1 MLRWRAGWRERTWQ
15 PGFRTVR
22 SEGDRTTTRRPDG
35 HLFACLSSE
44 YGRRQIKA
52 RAFGSSIPHLDESAV
67 AGVVLPRLGDARM
80 DDLGRRAFAVRTA
93 RHDAI
98 GRERAA
104 RALVEGWI
112 EERAAA

>member
-44 YGRRQIKA
+44 YGWRQIKA

-67 AGVVLPRLGDARM
+67 AGVVLPRLADARM
-80 DDLGRRAFAVRTA
+80 DALGRRAFAVRTA
-93 RHDAI
+93 RNDAI